1 MQEDATR
8 ILVSGNKPKAK
19 AGGEACLVH
28 IYPTGPGMGT
38 RYTLGDN
45 PVVLGRDDDCH
56 IHLADDSVSRKHAC
70 VQPEGDGYGVLDLNS
85 TNGTYVNEVRVNAHK
100 LKDGDY
106 LHVGNAIFRYLS
118 GGNLEAAYHEEIY
131 RLTIID
137 ALTGIHN
144 KRYLLEFLG
153 RELSCAVRYRRP
165 MSLVMCDIDKFK
177 AINDRFGHLCGDY
190 TLRELAAVVKNIIRK
205 EDLFARYG
213 GEEFAVVMPETA
225 KEGAVQIADRVR
237 KQVEAH
243 TFRFENQAIPVTISM
258 GVASITGDE
267 WLTTNELI
275 RQADEKLYQAKQA
288 GRNRVIS

>member
-1 MQEDATR
+1 MGSR
-8 ILVSGNKPKAK
+8 
-19 AGGEACLVH
+19 
-28 IYPTGPGMGT
+28 YP
-38 RYTLGDN
+38 LGDS

-56 IHLADDSVSRKHAC
+56 IHLTDDSVSRKHAC
-70 VQPEGDGYGVLDLNS
+70 IQPETDGYTVLDLNS
-85 TNGTYVNEVRVNAHK
+85 TNGTYVNEMRVNAQK

-118 GGNLEAAYHEEIY
+118 GGNVEAAYHEEIY

-165 MSLVMCDIDKFK
+165 MSLVMCDIDRFK
-177 AINDRFGHLCGDY
+177 SINDEFGHLCGDY
-190 TLRELAAVVKNIIRK
+190 ALRELAACVKNIIRK

-213 GEEFAVVMPETA
+213 GEEFAIVMPETGRD
-225 KEGAVQIADRVR
+225 GAVQIADRVR
-237 KQVEAH
+237 KQVEVH
-243 TFRFENQAIPVTISM
+243 PFRFEEDSFSITISM

-275 RQADEKLYQAKQA
+275 RQADEKLYKAKQA
-288 GRNRVIS
+288 GRNRVLS